1 MEVTDYCLIT
11 FVWDIDGY
19 ADQTMRVVLD
29 NETYEMR
36 LQWNERDESWWLSL
50 GALGDDPLVCRK
62 VCNCQDILDGLHYR
76 DDLPKGRL
84 MVLSFKDEQYWG
96 RVGRYN
102 LGARSELQLV
112 YGTPIDVYIE
122 TRGIE

>member
-1 MEVTDYCLIT
+1 MEIREMCVIT
-11 FVWDIDGY
+11 FTWDIDGY

-76 DDLPKGRL
+76 DDLPKGKL
-84 MVLSFKDEQYWG
+84 IVLCFKDQLYWG
-96 RVGRYN
+96 RCGRYN
-102 LGARSELQLV
+102 MGARSELQLV
-112 YGTPIDVYIE
+112 YGTPASVYDEIYAE
-122 TRGIE
+122 

>member
-19 ADQTMRVVLD
+19 ADQVMRVVLD

-36 LQWNERDESWWLSL
+36 LQWNERDESWWVSL
-50 GALGDDPLVCRK
+50 GPLGDDPLVCRK

>member
-1 MEVTDYCLIT
+1 MEIREMCVIT
-11 FVWDIDGY
+11 FTWDIDGY

-29 NETYEMR
+29 DETYEMR

-76 DDLPKGRL
+76 DDLPKGKL
-84 MVLSFKDEQYWG
+84 IVLCFKDQLYWG
-96 RVGRYN
+96 RCGRYN
-102 LGARSELQLV
+102 MGARSELQLV
-112 YGTPIDVYIE
+112 YGTPASLYDEIYME
-122 TRGIE
+122 